1 VFDLSALS
9 WVHQCFALAFMP
21 CVSPVLCAS
30 ALAQAL
36 FAAGTRGVTVH
47 NGGMRKLKK
56 LKQLK
61 QGQMQCATFH
71 SLLATGVC
79 CPDRLPLAGGRC
91 AEEDSTRGLGCIKG
105 RLDQDELPTH
115 ADFARAIRK
124 ALSPCTEEE
133 EEEGKGKGGEQ
144 ARKEGE
150 QARKLVLELFE
161 EKYRLLA
168 DEVQL
173 ADELAVCR
181 FLPRPLH
188 EMPQRR
194 LQGWCIMDNKG
205 QYLAPW
211 HASHASSPGGVFGT
225 LVPAPP
231 APGRLKST
239 DQGAQ
244 DKQDGQGEED
254 ARSDAESHATRLK
267 VRLNAPDE
275 WQAQCL
281 DPTGCALPQYWLR
294 GCASMGAG
302 SKLGPRGGPGKVWYQ
317 LATPAEGYQEFLR
330 RESWWLMGSWRIAH
344 FLHAAPKSTFN
355 EVAHAPPQAV
365 FPHDPWLG
373 LAWLGLRLHHPC
385 RCLAAALR
393 LLPSPVPMPQPSPER
408 ACPPACD
415 IK

>member
-1 VFDLSALS
+1 VFDLSA
-9 WVHQCFALAFMP
+9 
-21 CVSPVLCAS
+21 
-30 ALAQAL
+30 
-36 FAAGTRGVTVH
+36 H

-56 LKQLK
+56 LKKLK
-61 QGQMQCATFH
+61 QGQMQCATLH

-79 CPDRLPLAGGRC
+79 CPDRLPLACGRC
-91 AEEDSTRGLGCIKG
+91 AEGADEDSTGGLGWIKG

-124 ALSPCTEEE
+124 ALSLCTGEE
-133 EEEGKGKGGEQ
+133 EEEGKGGEQ
-144 ARKEGE
+144 AS
-150 QARKLVLELFE
+150 KLVLELFE
-161 EKYRLLA
+161 EKYRVLA
-168 DEVQL
+168 DQVQL

-365 FPHDPWLG
+365 FLHDPWLG
-373 LAWLGLRLHHPC
+373 LPGLPC
-385 RCLAAALR
+385 VFIALAAALR
-393 LLPSPVPMPQPSPER
+393 LLPSPVPNASALSR
-408 ACPPACD
+408 ARVPPGL
-415 IK
+415 